1 MKLVVAYVQPFVL
14 EKVLEALHL
23 TAGVTGATV
32 LHGRGFGRGRAQSE
46 EEQIVGTSPRVRVEV
61 CARDEQVQGI
71 VEDILNAAHTG
82 NRGDGKILILPL
94 ESVTRIQSREVED

>member
-1 MKLVVAYVQPFVL
+1 MKLVVAYVQPFAL
-14 EKVLEALHL
+14 EKVLQALHL

-32 LHGRGFGRGRAQSE
+32 LHGRGFGRGRAQSD

-71 VEDILNAAHTG
+71 VENILNAAHTG
-82 NRGDGKILILPL
+82 NRGDGKVLVLPID
-94 ESVTRIQSREVED
+94 SATRIQTRDVER